1 VVKVTSVAHATQVI
15 LHNQVNKDLVVQVV
29 KVTSVAHAT
38 QVILHNQV
46 NKDLVVLSM
55 IMPLAQ
61 VTSVVQAQTDK
72 NLVAQTDKNLV
83 AQMMAMDL
91 DLIQ

>member
-1 VVKVTSVAHATQVI
+1 M
-15 LHNQVNKDLVVQVV
+15 VVQVV